1 MEVSNGTGQNTD
13 YRVSGTGGSGQ
24 PEGGNAGGFHRCK
37 DYAKGE
43 LTPYTA
49 EKCVEC
55 FEGSFYVEFVVD
67 NTKIVRWFA
76 SNPGRVDLVEVDK
89 GVYAIRTT

>member
-24 PEGGNAGGFHRCK
+24 MDTGVGGFFRHK
-37 DYAKGE
+37 DHAKGQ
-43 LTPYTA
+43 LLPKTSQ
-49 EKCVEC
+49 KCEC
-55 FEGSFYVEFVVD
+55 FEGSFYVEFIVD

-76 SNPGRVDLVEVDK
+76 KNPGWVELIEVK
-89 GVYAIRTT
+89 EGVFAIQTA